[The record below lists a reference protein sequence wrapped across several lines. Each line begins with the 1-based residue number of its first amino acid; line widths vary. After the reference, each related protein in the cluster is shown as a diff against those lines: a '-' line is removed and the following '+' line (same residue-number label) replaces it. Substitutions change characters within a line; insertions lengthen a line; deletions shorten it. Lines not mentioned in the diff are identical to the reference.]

1 MQTVRPPDASQGSGM
16 VVDSQAVVR
25 NNTLHPDPTKG
36 TIDRQLQPRIRP
48 VNLTSTWPTHRGRRA
63 AALPALVWVC
73 SQFRTVWSHAWAP
86 ESTTTATTQDPCT
99 ALPGHGHGHRP
110 LLPNSS
116 PGNAPCPHN
125 LVTTSRSYAMQPPE
139 TGFFVAHDALLCEWL
154 IPWYHCAAHG
164 EKVSEFTYM
173 LHGGT

>member
-99 ALPGHGHGHRP
+99 ALPGHALCSLTRHHEMLPVPIIWSRQVGHTQCN
-110 LLPNSS
+110 LPRLASLWLTMPFCVNGSFLGITAQPEVRKCLSS
-116 PGNAPCPHN
+116 HTCSMG
-125 LVTTSRSYAMQPPE
+125 
-139 TGFFVAHDALLCEWL
+139 AHEA
-154 IPWYHCAAHG
+154 
-164 EKVSEFTYM
+164 
-173 LHGGT
+173 